1 MKKIIAISAVV
12 AALFAT
18 DYQVGVGFGRA
29 HTDKYDGKYNF
40 LNLRGGAY
48 LSKYN
53 LLRLELER
61 STNYDFKN
69 PVSKNNLTRALLNIE
84 HDIDI
89 NSKLTPYAFIGTG
102 YQWVSG
108 NDKNAMVLDAGIGA
122 KYNLNRKLDLF
133 AEARALRDFG
143 IDKNHIGF
151 LGGIVYNFGSEE
163 PESTPVNEEVKV
175 IDSDGDGVPDNL
187 DKCPNTLKGMKV
199 DKNGCPIDS
208 DGDGVPDNLD
218 KCPNTLKGMKVD
230 KNGCPIDSDGDG
242 VPDNLDKCPNTL
254 KGMKVDKNGCAIS
267 FDFKINFDTN
277 SYRVKPQYLPRIK
290 EFAEFL
296 KQHPEIKA
304 QIQGHTDNRGK
315 YEYNMLLSKKRAK
328 AVYDELIKL
337 GVNKDQI
344 NWAGYGPNNPITSND
359 TPEGR
364 AKNRRV
370 VAKIIY

>member
-108 NDKNAMVLDAGIGA
+108 NDKNAMVLDVGIGA

-175 IDSDGDGVPDNL
+175 
-187 DKCPNTLKGMKV
+187 
-199 DKNGCPIDS
+199 
-208 DGDGVPDNLD
+208 
-218 KCPNTLKGMKVD
+218 
-230 KNGCPIDSDGDG
+230 IDSDGDG